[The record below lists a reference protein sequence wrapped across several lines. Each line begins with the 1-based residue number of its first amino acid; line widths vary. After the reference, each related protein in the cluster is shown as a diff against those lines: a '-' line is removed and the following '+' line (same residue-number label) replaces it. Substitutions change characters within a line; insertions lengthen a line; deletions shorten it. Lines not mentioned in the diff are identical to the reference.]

1 MRLLADENFDGRIL
15 RGIQRENP
23 DIDIVRTQDTEIIGA
38 SDPILLAWAAKE
50 GRILLTHDVQIIN
63 RFAYERIAAGLSMP
77 GVFQVSAQMPVGQAI
92 EELLL
97 VIGASDPDEWDMQVR
112 HFPMHLD

>member
-1 MRLLADENFDGRIL
+1 MRLLADENFDGRIV

-23 DIDIVRTQDTEIIGA
+23 GIDIVRAQDLEIAGA
-38 SDPILLAWAAKE
+38 SDPVLLEWAAKE
-50 GRILLTHDVQIIN
+50 DRILLTHDIQTIN
-63 RFAYERIAAGLSMP
+63 RFAYERIDAGLSMP
-77 GVFQVSAQMPVGQAI
+77 GVFQVSAKMPVGQAI

-97 VIGASDPDEWDMQVR
+97 IIGASDPDEWNMQIK